1 MDSFAQQ
8 ERASLADL
16 LVEVGPDA
24 PTLCEGWHTRQL
36 AAHLIIRE
44 HRLDAVPGILLRPF
58 AAYTDRVL
66 ARYADRP
73 YGDLVTTVR
82 SGPPA
87 WSPTRIPAVDSAA
100 NTVEFFVHHEDVRRA
115 APDWEPRSEPALE
128 QALAG
133 RLRQMAKLSLRRSP
147 VGVRLEPV
155 GYPPIDAKAG
165 EDTVT
170 IVGPPG
176 EIVMFMNGRRA
187 HARVELRGSAD
198 GVRQLEELSLG
209 I

>member
-1 MDSFAQQ
+1 
-8 ERASLADL
+8 
-16 LVEVGPDA
+16 
-24 PTLCEGWHTRQL
+24 
-36 AAHLIIRE
+36 
-44 HRLDAVPGILLRPF
+44 
-58 AAYTDRVL
+58 
-66 ARYADRP
+66 
-73 YGDLVTTVR
+73 
-82 SGPPA
+82 
-87 WSPTRIPAVDSAA
+87 
-100 NTVEFFVHHEDVRRA
+100 
-115 APDWEPRSEPALE
+115 
-128 QALAG
+128 
-133 RLRQMAKLSLRRSP
+133 MAKLSLRRSP

-165 EDTVT
+165 EGTVT